1 MFASH
6 DRLGLHDILWGYA
19 GLVASVFWW
28 LRARYRP
35 SSARVSLDGSVF
47 VQQTSGSIRGGH
59 APHQYARHLRFLL
72 TKYVSRGLVSYAR
85 QCVAGQSQGRVQ
97 QVFEACMSYHSSHA
111 YYIMRKRQRESV
123 YLLLFLPLT
132 WAIILVALVAFGIES
147 APCSTDL
154 WGNLCS
160 WPLMAVIAQWERVPV
175 DRWGRGWDHGTRSAI
190 KQIAPGSVRCGKH
203 IEFWYGYG

>member
-6 DRLGLHDILWGYA
+6 DGLGLHDILWGYA

-28 LRARYRP
+28 LRACYRP

-85 QCVAGQSQGRVQ
+85 QCVAGQRQGRVQ

-111 YYIMRKRQRESV
+111 HYIMRKRQRERV
-123 YLLLFLPLT
+123 IEDYLSISCSFSLWLQQLFWLHLWHLESNLPL
-132 WAIILVALVAFGIES
+132 
-147 APCSTDL
+147 APLTC
-154 WGNLCS
+154 
-160 WPLMAVIAQWERVPV
+160 
-175 DRWGRGWDHGTRSAI
+175 
-190 KQIAPGSVRCGKH
+190 
-203 IEFWYGYG
+203 

>member
-1 MFASH
+1 MFVSH

-28 LRARYRP
+28 LRACYRP

-85 QCVAGQSQGRVQ
+85 QCVAGQSQGRAQ

-111 YYIMRKRQRESV
+111 HYIMRKRQGESDRRLSISLALSPFDFSN
-123 YLLLFLPLT
+123 YFGCTCGIWNRICPSLH
-132 WAIILVALVAFGIES
+132 WLV
-147 APCSTDL
+147 
-154 WGNLCS
+154 
-160 WPLMAVIAQWERVPV
+160 R
-175 DRWGRGWDHGTRSAI
+175 
-190 KQIAPGSVRCGKH
+190 
-203 IEFWYGYG
+203 